1 MLINF
6 ISVRD
11 TASEGNYHIFLL
23 TVLSMFSGTNFQ
35 VESNQ
40 ESGKGYYDLSLRDR
54 QLKTCV
60 IIETK
65 KLPSEAQDNEIEGM
79 SRQALAQI
87 ENKDYATDAREDG
100 YNIIKYGI
108 VFFGKACYIAKG

>member
-1 MLINF
+1 M
-6 ISVRD
+6 
-11 TASEGNYHIFLL
+11 FLL
-23 TVLSMFSGTNFQ
+23 AVLSMFTGDFFKID
-35 VESNQ
+35 SNQ

-65 KLPSEAQDNEIEGM
+65 KLPSDAKDNEIEAM

-87 ENKDYATDAREDG
+87 ENKDYTSDAREDG